1 MLLLQQKIH
10 SEDNFKTLFSRYPT
24 IIIKV
29 SNRKRL
35 SIQTSTVVGYDHGY
49 SLALLPVVNTVL
61 TSINGNRQSQ

>member
-29 SNRKRL
+29 SKRL